1 MNPFGPAFT
10 FLETLLLVIFYLLFI
25 IISADRLPRR
35 IARAL
40 DPHSASQVLIIGL
53 GISEGITHYV
63 KVKTLISLG
72 MGATA
77 GLIMWCFGLHYWPLW
92 AFLTFVL
99 NYITY
104 VGSMVACVPPVVL
117 ALVQFPN
124 PAVALGLGSL
134 IIANRIVWIDFV
146 EIKFSGKSLNVD
158 PVLLLL
164 SIAYWGW
171 FWGILGL
178 ILAVPMTVCLK
189 IALSNLEKGK
199 PWAILLSE
207 E

>member
-1 MNPFGPAFT
+1 
-10 FLETLLLVIFYLLFI
+10 
-25 IISADRLPRR
+25 
-35 IARAL
+35 
-40 DPHSASQVLIIGL
+40 
-53 GISEGITHYV
+53 
-63 KVKTLISLG
+63 
-72 MGATA
+72 
-77 GLIMWCFGLHYWPLW
+77 
-92 AFLTFVL
+92 
-99 NYITY
+99 
-104 VGSMVACVPPVVL
+104 

-124 PAVALGLGSL
+124 PAFAFGLGAL
-134 IIANRIVWIDFV
+134 VVANRIIWIDFV
-146 EIKFSGKSLNVD
+146 EIKYSGKSLNVD